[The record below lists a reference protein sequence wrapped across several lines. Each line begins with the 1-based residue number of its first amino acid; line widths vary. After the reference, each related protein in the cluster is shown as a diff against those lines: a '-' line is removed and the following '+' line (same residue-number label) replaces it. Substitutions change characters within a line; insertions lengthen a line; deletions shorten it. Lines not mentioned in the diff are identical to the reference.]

1 MKRTELNIS
10 PEKPF
15 RNFTWNFLKII
26 SCKISENLT
35 NLFESETGVKK
46 LLSGENISSVKF
58 QDLFLLHVSEKQ

>member
-10 PEKPF
+10 PEKSL
-15 RNFTWNFLKII
+15 RNFTWNFFLII